1 MCNFAF
7 VKQKIKNMT
16 VFKVLI
22 TSSFFFIIQ
31 NLFATGN
38 FDFSPLARAAYEK
51 AMSLRLSEATTQVA
65 QIRSA
70 EPDNLMACYV
80 DNYVDCLR
88 VFVGEEKS
96 DYSNL
101 KKNEEKRL
109 AILRGGDSNSP
120 YYLFTQAQV
129 QLLWAMNKAKYGDY
143 LDAFNGA
150 STAFEQL
157 EKNQKRFPD
166 FMPNKMSLG
175 VLHAVVGTIPD
186 NYKWGLKLVSG
197 MNGTV
202 EQGQKEIEEVIRYA
216 KTNDFAFEQEAI
228 VMYAFLI
235 LHLNNQPESAWTVVN
250 SSKLKPRE
258 NMLAAFALS
267 NVAMRTGRNDKAIE
281 ILQNRP
287 TGTGYLTFHY
297 MDYMMGLAKMYR
309 GDNDADVY
317 IKRFVT
323 QFKGRNYIKEAYQRL
338 AWQDLLRG
346 SWKDYKG
353 WMLSAETM
361 GRADVGGDKN
371 ALKEAKSGIAPEPTL
386 LRARLYFDGGYY
398 QKAYDFLKTKN
409 EGSFTDLSQKLEY
422 SYRMGRILQMLKKPN
437 EAIPYYDKTIQSGKN
452 TKFYFACN
460 AALQLGSI
468 YEASGQKAKA
478 MEFYK
483 YCMALNPDDHADAL
497 HAKAKSGLNRVK

>member
-1 MCNFAF
+1 MTAF
-7 VKQKIKNMT
+7 RALLT
-16 VFKVLI
+16 C
-22 TSSFFFIIQ
+22 SFFFIVQ
-31 NLFATGN
+31 NMYAIGR
-38 FDFSPLARAAYEK
+38 FDFSSSVRMAYEK
-51 AMSLRLSEATTQVA
+51 AMSLRLAEATA
-65 QIRSA
+65 QIAQVRST
-70 EPDNLMACYV
+70 EPNNLMVCYV

-96 DYSNL
+96 DYDRL

-109 AILRGGDSNSP
+109 DILRGGDSNSP

-129 QLLWAMNKAKYGDY
+129 RLLWAMNKAKYGDY
-143 LDAFNGA
+143 LGAFNGA

-157 EKNQKRFPD
+157 EKNQKKFPD

-175 VLHAVVGTIPD
+175 VLHAVVGSIPD

-202 EQGQKEIEEVIRYA
+202 EQGQRELEDVIRYA

-228 VMYAFLI
+228 VMYAFLV
-235 LHLNNQPESAWTVVN
+235 LHLNNQPESAWAIVN

-281 ILQNRP
+281 VLQNRP
-287 TGTGYLTFHY
+287 TGGAYLTFHY
-297 MDYMMGLAKMYR
+297 LDYMMGLAKMYR
-309 GDNDADVY
+309 GDADADVY
-317 IKRFVT
+317 IRRFVT

-346 SWKDYKG
+346 SFKDYKG
-353 WMLSAETM
+353 WMLSALTM

-371 ALKEAKSGIAPEPTL
+371 ALNEAKSGIAPEPTL

-398 QKAYDFLKTKN
+398 QKAFDFLKTKN
-409 EGSFTDLSQKLEY
+409 ENSFSDLSQKLEY

-437 EAIPYYDKTIQSGKN
+437 DAIPYYDKTIQNGKAA
-452 TKFYFACN
+452 KFYFACN
-460 AALQLGSI
+460 AALQLGLI
-468 YEASGQKAKA
+468 YEAAGQKAKSA
-478 MEFYK
+478 EFYR
-483 YCMALNPDDHADAL
+483 YCLALNPDDHADAL
-497 HAKAKSGLNRVK
+497 HAKAKSGLSRVK